1 MSKELLLEHL
11 RKNSG
16 KKEDETWFELA
27 KKIWNRNK
35 FQVC

>member
-27 KKIWNRNK
+27 KNLG
-35 FQVC
+35 